1 MSTGIWIAASGAVSQ
16 MTALDATAN
25 NVANATTTAFRAEQT
40 VFQEHLFDAQR
51 TGNARDNMRYN
62 GVPIVA
68 TDVTTGSLKVTNR
81 PLDFA
86 IRNDTFFAV
95 QTPQGERYT
104 RGGNLYVDPNGALS
118 LQDGTRVVNTAG
130 QPVIVPNQGQ
140 GVSINSEGRIDVN
153 GEPVGQLRFVRFA
166 DTRGLE
172 RQGNTL
178 FAATARSGAP
188 TPAIAQL
195 ETGTLEMANVSVV
208 KGMTDMVT
216 TSRSFDAISKVIET
230 FRDVDQRAA
239 NDIMRR
245 R

>member
-25 NVANATTTAFRAEQT
+25 NVANASTTAFRAEQT
-40 VFQEHLFDAQR
+40 VFQEHLIDAQR
-51 TGNARDNMRYN
+51 AGVSQDNMRYN
-62 GVPIVA
+62 GVPVVA
-68 TDVTTGSLKVTNR
+68 TDISPGALKVTNR

-86 IRNDTFFAV
+86 IRNDAFFAV

-104 RGGNLYVDPNGALS
+104 RAGNLFADPQGALS

-130 QPVIVPNQGQ
+130 QPIFLPNRGSGARINTEG
-140 GVSINSEGRIDVN
+140 GVEVE
-153 GEPVGQLRFVRFA
+153 GEPVGQLRFVRFPN
-166 DTRGLE
+166 TRGLD
-172 RQGNTL
+172 RHGHTL
-178 FAATARSGAP
+178 FVPTERSGAP
-188 TPAIAQL
+188 VPALASL
-195 ETGTLEMANVSVV
+195 ETETIEMTNVSVV

-216 TSRSFDAISKVIET
+216 TTRSFDAISKVIET

>member
-1 MSTGIWIAASGAVSQ
+1 MSTGIWIAASGARSQ

-40 VFQEHLFDAQR
+40 LFQEHLIDVQR
-51 TGNARDNMRYN
+51 SGVSRENMRYN
-62 GVPIVA
+62 GVPQVA
-68 TDVTTGSLKVTNR
+68 IDITKGSYKVTNR

-86 IRNDTFFAV
+86 VRNDAFFAV

-104 RGGNLYVDPNGALS
+104 RAGNLYVDPDGALS

-130 QPVIVPNQGQ
+130 QPIYLPNRGD
-140 GVSINSEGRIDVN
+140 GASINGEGGVEIN
-153 GEPVGQLRFVRFA
+153 GEPAGQLRFVRFA
-166 DTRGLE
+166 DTRGLD
-172 RQGNTL
+172 RQGHTL
-178 FAATARSGAP
+178 FVPTARSGAP

-216 TSRSFDAISKVIET
+216 TTRSFDAISKVIET

>member
-16 MTALDATAN
+16 MAALDATAN
-25 NVANATTTAFRAEQT
+25 NVANATTPGFRAEQT
-40 VFQEHLFDAQR
+40 VFQEHLIDAQR
-51 TGNARDNMRYN
+51 TGNARENMRYN
-62 GVPIVA
+62 GLPTVA
-68 TDVTTGSLKVTNR
+68 TDITAGSLKVTNR

-104 RGGNLYVDPNGALS
+104 RAGNLYVDPSGALS

-130 QPVIVPNQGQ
+130 QPIFVPNRGQ
-140 GVSINSEGRIDVN
+140 GVSINGDGGVEVN

-166 DTRGLE
+166 DARGLD
-172 RQGNTL
+172 RQGHTL
-178 FAATARSGAP
+178 FAATARSGQPAP
-188 TPAIAQL
+188 ALTQL
-195 ETGTLEMANVSVV
+195 ETGSLEMANVSVV